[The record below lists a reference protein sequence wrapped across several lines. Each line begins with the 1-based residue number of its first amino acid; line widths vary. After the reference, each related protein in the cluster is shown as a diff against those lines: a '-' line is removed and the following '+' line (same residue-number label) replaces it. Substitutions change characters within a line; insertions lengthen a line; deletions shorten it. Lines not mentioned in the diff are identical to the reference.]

1 MVKNIV
7 EQLRRDEGVV
17 EHAYEDSLGYLTIG
31 VGFLIDKKK
40 GGRIP
45 EPVIDFWLQYEIR
58 EKRSELIASLP
69 WFTKLD
75 DARQGVLLNM
85 AFNLGTT
92 GLLNFKE
99 TLALVESGKYSDAAK
114 EMLNSR
120 WANQVGK
127 RADRLSRQMQT
138 GQWV

>member
-1 MVKNIV
+1 MDIKK
-7 EQLRRDEGVV
+7 QLMRDEGRIN
-17 EHAYEDSLGYLTIG
+17 HAYKDSLGYLTIG

>member
-1 MVKNIV
+1 MNLK
-7 EQLRRDEGVV
+7 EQLIRDEGNVP
-17 EHAYEDSLGYLTIG
+17 HAYKDSLGYLTIG

-58 EKRSELIASLP
+58 EKRSELIANLP

>member
-17 EHAYEDSLGYLTIG
+17 PHAYKDSLGYLTIG

-40 GGRIP
+40 GGRLP
-45 EPVIDFWLQYEIR
+45 DEVCDYWLNYEIR
-58 EKRSELIASLP
+58 EKRKELIANLP
-69 WFTKLD
+69 WFTTLSQ
-75 DARQGVLLNM
+75 ARQGVLLNM

>member
-75 DARQGVLLNM
+75 DARQSVLLNM

-92 GLLNFKE
+92 GLLSFKK

>member
-1 MVKNIV
+1 MIKK
-7 EQLRRDEGVV
+7 QLIHDEGDVP
-17 EHAYEDSLGYLTIG
+17 HAYQDSLGYWTIG
-31 VGFLIDKKK
+31 VGFLIDKRK

-92 GLLNFKE
+92 GLLSFKK

>member
-1 MVKNIV
+1 MNLK
-7 EQLRRDEGVV
+7 EQLIRDEGNVP
-17 EHAYEDSLGYLTIG
+17 HAYKDSLGYLTIG

-40 GGRIP
+40 GGRLP
-45 EPVIDFWLQYEIR
+45 NEVCEHWLNYEIR

-138 GQWV
+138 GYWV

>member
-17 EHAYEDSLGYLTIG
+17 PHAYKDSLGYLTIG

-40 GGRIP
+40 GRIP

-92 GLLNFKE
+92 GLLTFKE

-114 EMLNSR
+114 ELLNSR
-120 WANQVGK
+120 WATQVGK

>member
-1 MVKNIV
+1 MNLK
-7 EQLRRDEGVV
+7 EQLIRDEGVV
-17 EHAYEDSLGYLTIG
+17 EHAYRDSLGFLTIG
-31 VGFLIDKKK
+31 VGFLIDKEK
-40 GGRIP
+40 GGRLP
-45 EPVIDFWLQYEIR
+45 DEVCDYWLDYEIR
-58 EKRSELIASLP
+58 EKRKELIKRFP
-69 WFTKLD
+69 PFTTLSQ
-75 DARQGVLLNM
+75 ARQDVLLNM
-85 AFNLGTT
+85 AFNLGVA
-92 GLLNFKE
+92 GLMTFKK